1 VACAIVAAP
10 TPPTPPTPPPS
21 LVRPANRPCGHR
33 RMCVKRLVSQFA
45 AVACDIRTNGPSPT
59 DVNDPPTPIASRLP
73 PSGRFGPRLRCAY
86 ATIRYGFCTPDLAD
100 FHDLYIS
107 SDEKL
112 FNEILTCPN
121 HILRTLMPPPTA
133 QNYNLRKRPQ
143 NRQLPDRI
151 SRITDCNSTVLT
163 FIYFRPAICFI
174 FVFSTTAV

>member
-1 VACAIVAAP
+1 MACAVVAAP
-10 TPPTPPTPPPS
+10 TPPTPPPS
-21 LVRPANRPCGHR
+21 VVRPANRPCGHR

-86 ATIRYGFCTPDLAD
+86 ATIRYGFCSPDLAD

-121 HILRTLMPPPTA
+121 HIVRTLLPPPTA
-133 QNYNLRKRPQ
+133 QNYSLRKRPQ

-174 FVFSTTAV
+174 FVYSTTAV